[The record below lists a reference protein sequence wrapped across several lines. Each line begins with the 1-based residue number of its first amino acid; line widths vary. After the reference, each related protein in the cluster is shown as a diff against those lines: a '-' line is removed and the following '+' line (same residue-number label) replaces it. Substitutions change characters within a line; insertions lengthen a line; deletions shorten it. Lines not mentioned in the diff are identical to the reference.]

1 MNIISTKKDTIVLYL
16 SKRNFLTFRS
26 SGEHLNI
33 QSSNLPAAI
42 RIRERVMGE
51 VAQERFTG
59 VKATEFFPVHAIKLR
74 CVSTDKITLI

>member
-1 MNIISTKKDTIVLYL
+1 MNIISPQKYIIVLYL
-16 SKRNFLTFRS
+16 SKSNFLTFRS

-59 VKATEFFPVHAIKLR
+59 VEATEFFPVHAIKLR
-74 CVSTDKITLI
+74 CLSTNRITLI